1 VSQRVCDSG
10 SQTGS
15 ETGSETVCDTGSQTG
30 SETGSVT
37 VCDTGS
43 QTVCETGV
51 GRAGSGEIC
60 EWRAGGVLQKLLEN
74 RLDYPFLP
82 LDSAWPWC

>member
-1 VSQRVCDSG
+1 
-10 SQTGS
+10 
-15 ETGSETVCDTGSQTG
+15 
-30 SETGSVT
+30 VT
-37 VCDTGS
+37 PAL
-43 QTVCETGV
+43 

>member
-1 VSQRVCDSG
+1 L
-10 SQTGS
+10 
-15 ETGSETVCDTGSQTG
+15 
-30 SETGSVT
+30 
-37 VCDTGS
+37 
-43 QTVCETGV
+43 

-60 EWRAGGVLQKLLEN
+60 EWRAGGVLQKLLET

>member
-1 VSQRVCDSG
+1 MSQTVFE
-10 SQTGS
+10 TGS
-15 ETGSETVCDTGSQTG
+15 ETGSETVCDTGSQT
-30 SETGSVT
+30 
-37 VCDTGS
+37 VCDTG
-43 QTVCETGV
+43 V
-51 GRAGSGEIC
+51 GTCGRRRHLGEIC